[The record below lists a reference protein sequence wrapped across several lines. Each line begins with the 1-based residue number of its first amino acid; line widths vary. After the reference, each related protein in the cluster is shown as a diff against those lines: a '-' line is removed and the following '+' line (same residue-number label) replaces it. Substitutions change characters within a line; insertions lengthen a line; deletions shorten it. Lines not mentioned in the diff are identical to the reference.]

1 MSQTIS
7 IHHDIPVLQVGDLGI
22 ARVLEGSCDLAH
34 TVIGTPFFMSPELFN
49 NQPYSYK
56 SDVWSLG
63 CCVYE
68 MASLKHAFSATS
80 IHALMA
86 QVVQGKVSTVL
97 YWWASFR
104 DVSFMSHALVGPVG
118 CF

>member
-1 MSQTIS
+1 
-7 IHHDIPVLQVGDLGI
+7 
-22 ARVLEGSCDLAH
+22 
-34 TVIGTPFFMSPELFN
+34 MSPELFN

-86 QVVQGKVSTVL
+86 QVVQGKVGGNFDHMIFVN
-97 YWWASFR
+97 SFCCHSYHLCL
-104 DVSFMSHALVGPVG
+104 VAIALTYVT
-118 CF
+118 

>member
-1 MSQTIS
+1 M
-7 IHHDIPVLQVGDLGI
+7 GDLGI

-86 QVVQGKVSTVL
+86 QVVQGKVGVAGTFDHMTIL
-97 YWWASFR
+97 YLIVTIATTYAS
-104 DVSFMSHALVGPVG
+104 
-118 CF
+118 